1 MGSDPQYNKYPDLSI
16 AQHIYQIST
25 PALSAHHDK
34 SASALLETIKSTSAA
49 PLFKYLVGPT
59 DGILTKGSLLKWDEK
74 LYNELQEKNEKELQ
88 EWEEKLKDAEEKA
101 GETEVV
107 EAMGGKAEFWT
118 RIGDKE
124 KAVAAYNDVFE
135 KTASLGAKIDIVLAT
150 IRVGMFF
157 DDKPLVQKN
166 IEKATQLVESGGDW
180 DRRNRLKTYRA
191 INDLTLRA
199 YNSAAPL
206 LLDSLSTFTSTE
218 ICTYETLVMYAVLAG
233 VISLSRRDLK
243 ARVIDGAEVL
253 AVFGS
258 RKDSNMADAPAGVMT
273 EIGQQTI
280 DLDLGS
286 FSPLEGLVN
295 NFYEAKYSDYFVNL
309 ADVEEQFLRKDRILA
324 PHRRWYVREMRRRGY
339 AQLLESYRTIEL
351 QTVANHFGVSVDFV
365 DRDMSSF
372 IPSQGLNCTIDRVN
386 GSIETNR
393 PDTKNKQYQEVIK
406 HGDQLLTKLQKF
418 GQAVRVRGSE
428 RV

>member
-1 MGSDPQYNKYPDLSI
+1 MGSDPQYNKYPDLSL
-16 AQHIYQIST
+16 AQHIYQ
-25 PALSAHHDK
+25 LSSPPLVAHHDK
-34 SASALLETIKSTSAA
+34 SATTLLESIKSISAA
-49 PLFKYLVGPT
+49 PLFKYLVGPI
-59 DGILTKGSLLKWDEK
+59 DGILPKTSPLKWDEK
-74 LYNELQEKNEKELQ
+74 LYEELKEKNEKELQ

-124 KAVAAYNDVFE
+124 KAITAYNDVFE
-135 KTASLGAKIDIVLAT
+135 KTASLGAKIDIVLAAL
-150 IRVGMFF
+150 RVGMFF
-157 DDKPLVQKN
+157 DDKPVVQKN

-191 INDLTLRA
+191 INHLTLRA
-199 YNSAAPL
+199 YNAAAPL

-258 RKDSNMADAPAGVMT
+258 RKDSNMTDAAAGILT
-273 EIGQQTI
+273 ETGYQAR

-309 ADVEEQFLRKDRILA
+309 GDVEEQFLRKDRVLA

-393 PDTKNKQYQEVIK
+393 PDTKNKQYTEVIK

>member
-1 MGSDPQYNKYPDLSI
+1 MGSDPQYNKYPDLSL
-16 AQHIYQIST
+16 AQHIYQLAT
-25 PALSAHHDK
+25 PSLSAYHDK
-34 SASALLETIKSTSAA
+34 SANALLESIKSSSAA
-49 PLFKYLVGPT
+49 PLFKYLVDPT
-59 DGILTKGSLLKWDEK
+59 DGILPKSSPLRWDEA
-74 LYNELQEKNEKELQ
+74 LYLELKDKNEKELQ

-118 RIGDKE
+118 RIGEKE
-124 KAVAAYNDVFE
+124 KAISAYNDVFE
-135 KTASLGAKIDIVLAT
+135 KTASSGAKIDIVLAT

-191 INDLTLRA
+191 INHLTLRA

-258 RKDSNMADAPAGVMT
+258 RRDVSMDDGPSGVMT
-273 EIGQQTI
+273 ETGFQAR

-286 FSPLEGLVN
+286 FRPLEGLVN

-309 ADVEEQFLRKDRILA
+309 ADTEEQFLRKDRVLA

>member
-1 MGSDPQYNKYPDLSI
+1 MGSDPQYNKYPDLSL
-16 AQHIYQIST
+16 AQHISQLST
-25 PALSAHHDK
+25 PSLVTLHDK
-34 SASALLETIKSTSAA
+34 SANTLLESIKITSAA
-49 PLFKYLVGPT
+49 PLFKYLVGPAE
-59 DGILTKGSLLKWDEK
+59 GILPKNSPLRWDEN
-74 LYNELQEKNEKELQ
+74 LYEELKEKNDKELQ

-118 RIGDKE
+118 RIGEKE

-157 DDKPLVQKN
+157 DDKVLIQKN
-166 IEKATQLVESGGDW
+166 IERATQLVESGGDW

-191 INDLTLRA
+191 INHLTLRA
-199 YNSAAPL
+199 YNAAAPL

-218 ICTYETLVMYAVLAG
+218 ICTYETLVMYAVLTG

-258 RKDSNMADAPAGVMT
+258 RKDSNMTDNAVGIMT
-273 EIGQQTI
+273 ETGYQAH

-309 ADVEEQFLRKDRILA
+309 AEVEEQFLRKDRFLA

>member
-1 MGSDPQYNKYPDLSI
+1 MGSDPQYNKYPDLSL
-16 AQHIYQIST
+16 AQHIYQLST
-25 PALSAHHDK
+25 PSLSHFHDK
-34 SASALLETIKSTSAA
+34 SASTLLESIKSASAA
-49 PLFKYLVGPT
+49 PLFKYLTGPT
-59 DGILTKGSLLKWDEK
+59 EGILPKGSPLKWDEK
-74 LYNELQEKNEKELQ
+74 FYEELKEQNEKELQ

-118 RIGDKE
+118 RIGEKE
-124 KAVAAYNDVFE
+124 KALAAYNDVFE

-150 IRVGMFF
+150 MRVGMFF
-157 DDKPLVQKN
+157 DDKAVIQKN

-191 INDLTLRA
+191 INHLTLRA
-199 YNSAAPL
+199 YNAAAPL

-258 RKDSNMADAPAGVMT
+258 RKDSNMADTGAGILT
-273 EIGQQTI
+273 ETGYQAH

-309 ADVEEQFLRKDRILA
+309 AEVEEQFLRKDRVLA

-351 QTVANHFGVSVDFV
+351 VTVANHFGVSVDFV

>member
-1 MGSDPQYNKYPDLSI
+1 
-16 AQHIYQIST
+16 
-25 PALSAHHDK
+25 
-34 SASALLETIKSTSAA
+34 
-49 PLFKYLVGPT
+49 
-59 DGILTKGSLLKWDEK
+59 
-74 LYNELQEKNEKELQ
+74 
-88 EWEEKLKDAEEKA
+88 
-101 GETEVV
+101 
-107 EAMGGKAEFWT
+107 
-118 RIGDKE
+118 
-124 KAVAAYNDVFE
+124 
-135 KTASLGAKIDIVLAT
+135 
-150 IRVGMFF
+150 
-157 DDKPLVQKN
+157 
-166 IEKATQLVESGGDW
+166 
-180 DRRNRLKTYRA
+180 
-191 INDLTLRA
+191 
-199 YNSAAPL
+199 
-206 LLDSLSTFTSTE
+206 
-218 ICTYETLVMYAVLAG
+218 MYAVLAG

-258 RKDSNMADAPAGVMT
+258 RKDSNMGDAGVGIMT
-273 EIGQQTI
+273 ETGYQAH

-309 ADVEEQFLRKDRILA
+309 AEVEEQFLRKDRVLA